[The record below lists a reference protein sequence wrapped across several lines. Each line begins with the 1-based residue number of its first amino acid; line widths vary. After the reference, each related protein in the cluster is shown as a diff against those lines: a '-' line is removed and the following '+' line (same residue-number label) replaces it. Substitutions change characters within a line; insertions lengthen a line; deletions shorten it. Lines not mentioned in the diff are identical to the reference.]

1 MYDQFRKSHRQ
12 FAHCNTMATAWPDKD
27 DHELLALIQDG
38 NGQAFAVLVE
48 RHTNRFYRLA
58 YRYLQSKAAAE
69 DVVQDAFVKI
79 WENPALWQPER
90 NSKFTTWF
98 YRVVVNLCLDMR
110 KRKRQVALDDE
121 IQLVDER
128 EPVDETMMRA
138 QEQKIL
144 EKEIA
149 ALPERQQTAL
159 NLCFDEGLSNREAAE
174 IMGLNLKAL
183 QSLIMRAKTTL
194 KERMKAIL

>member
-1 MYDQFRKSHRQ
+1 
-12 FAHCNTMATAWPDKD
+12 MATAWPDKD
-27 DHELLALIQDG
+27 DHELLKLIQDG
-38 NGQAFAVLVE
+38 NGQAFGVLVE
-48 RHTNRFYRLA
+48 RHTERFYRLA
-58 YRYLQSKAAAE
+58 YRYLQNKAAAE
-69 DVVQDAFVKI
+69 DMVQDAFLKL

-98 YRVVVNLCLDMR
+98 YRVVVNLCLDLR
-110 KRKRQVALDDE
+110 KKKGPVALDDE
-121 IQLVDER
+121 MPLIDER
-128 EPVDETMMRA
+128 DPVDETIMRA

-159 NLCFDEGLSNREAAE
+159 NLCFDEGLSNQEAAE
-174 IMGLNLKAL
+174 IMGVKLKAL

-194 KERMKAIL
+194 KERMKAFL